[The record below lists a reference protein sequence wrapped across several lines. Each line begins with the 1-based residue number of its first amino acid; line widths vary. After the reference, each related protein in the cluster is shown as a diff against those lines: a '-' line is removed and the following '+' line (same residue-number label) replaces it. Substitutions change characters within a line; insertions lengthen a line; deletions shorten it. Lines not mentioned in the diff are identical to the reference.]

1 MFQIL
6 SKIINIL
13 TQKKERNYW
22 RNFSE
27 YQDLNFQ
34 IERDYGV
41 SCTINFKNLF
51 VNAMDYWASPEAQQ

>member
-41 SCTINFKNLF
+41 SCTINFKKLF
-51 VNAMDYWASPEAQQ
+51 VNAMDYWASPVAQQ